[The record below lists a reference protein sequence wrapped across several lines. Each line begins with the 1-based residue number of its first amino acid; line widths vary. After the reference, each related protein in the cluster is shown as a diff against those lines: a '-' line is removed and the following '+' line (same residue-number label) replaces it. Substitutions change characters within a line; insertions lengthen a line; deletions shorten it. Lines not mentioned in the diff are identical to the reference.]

1 MRRLRAL
8 MLAGGLMVAGAVAAQ
23 TTPPAPQAP
32 ASGPEPTPQPAPA
45 APGPILPD
53 APASLPVPPPEPA
66 PEPQAEV
73 PAAPEPKAP
82 EEPEEPKPPM
92 KRARYDVAILQAL
105 DKVTAETI
113 RFEAPVGQPIRYKS
127 LVFTV
132 RACELSA
139 PDEPTPDAVAYLT
152 IDSQPKPVQGRPTPP
167 ARQVF
172 RGWMYAAS
180 PGLNPVEHPV
190 YDAWL
195 ITCRAASPVRGG

>member
-8 MLAGGLMVAGAVAAQ
+8 ILFGGLALAGAVTAQ
-23 TTPPAPQAP
+23 TTAPAPEAP
-32 ASGPEPTPQPAPA
+32 SPTPEPAPPQPD
-45 APGPILPD
+45 PILPD
-53 APASLPVPPPEPA
+53 APTALPVPPPEPA
-66 PEPQAEV
+66 PEPQPE
-73 PAAPEPKAP
+73 PAPEPEPQAP
-82 EEPEEPKPPM
+82 QEPEEPKPPM

-127 LVFTV
+127 LIFTV

-152 IDSQPKPVQGRPTPP
+152 VDSQPKPVQGRPTPP

-195 ITCRAASPVRGG
+195 ITCRAASPVSGG

>member
-8 MLAGGLMVAGAVAAQ
+8 ILIGGLAAAGAVTAQ
-23 TTPPAPQAP
+23 TSPPGPAPESPPAVAQPP
-32 ASGPEPTPQPAPA
+32 SEPTPGPIITDTPAP
-45 APGPILPD
+45 
-53 APASLPVPPPEPA
+53 LPVPPPEPA
-66 PEPQAEV
+66 PEPQPQVEAEAE
-73 PAAPEPKAP
+73 PEAPQT
-82 EEPEEPKPPM
+82 PEEPKPPM

-139 PDEPTPDAVAYLT
+139 PDEPAPDAMAYLT
-152 IDSQPKPVQGRPTPP
+152 IESQPKPVPGRPTPP

-172 RGWMYAAS
+172 RGWTYAAS

-195 ITCRAASPVRGG
+195 ITCRAASPAKGG

>member
-1 MRRLRAL
+1 MARAR
-8 MLAGGLMVAGAVAAQ
+8 
-23 TTPPAPQAP
+23 
-32 ASGPEPTPQPAPA
+32 
-45 APGPILPD
+45 
-53 APASLPVPPPEPA
+53 
-66 PEPQAEV
+66 AELDT
-73 PAAPEPKAP
+73 PEPKAP
-82 EEPEEPKPPM
+82 EAPEEPKPPM

-139 PDEPTPDAVAYLT
+139 PDEPAPDAMAYLT
-152 IDSQPKPVQGRPTPP
+152 IDSQPKAVPGRPTPP

-172 RGWMYAAS
+172 RGWTYAAS

-195 ITCRAASPVRGG
+195 ITCRAASPGKAG

>member
-23 TTPPAPQAP
+23 TTPPAPQ
-32 ASGPEPTPQPAPA
+32 
-45 APGPILPD
+45 
-53 APASLPVPPPEPA
+53 
-66 PEPQAEV
+66 
-73 PAAPEPKAP
+73 AP